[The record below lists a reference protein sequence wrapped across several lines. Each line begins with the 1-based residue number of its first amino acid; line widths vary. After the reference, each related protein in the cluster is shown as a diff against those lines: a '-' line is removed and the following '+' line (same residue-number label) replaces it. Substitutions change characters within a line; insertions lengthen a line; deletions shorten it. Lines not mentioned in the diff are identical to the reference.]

1 MNLQEPEMT
10 RLSSFS
16 THTRIAFT
24 NCAQK
29 VLEEFGGGQPMN
41 YREITAKALAKGW
54 RGTKGKTPENSM
66 YVPNDKT

>member
-29 VLEEFGGGQPMN
+29 VLEEFGGGQPMELQGN
-41 YREITAKALAKGW
+41 HREGLGKRLAGHK
-54 RGTKGKTPENSM
+54 RQNAREL
-66 YVPNDKT
+66 YVRP